1 MEVYYR
7 AIKTSTP
14 IARHLFIKE
23 CTSNQKG
30 FLVEFMNG
38 IQYMAE
44 LHSFAIFWASGGRVS
59 TANAWS
65 SATRLGRS
73 VERQWMTVGG
83 LQGLQCTD
91 LRA

>member
-7 AIKTSTP
+7 AIKTTTP
-14 IARHLFIKE
+14 IARHLLIKE

-38 IQYMAE
+38 VQYMAE
-44 LHSFAIFWASGGRVS
+44 LHSFAIVWASGGRVS

-65 SATRLGRS
+65 SATRPGRS
-73 VERQWMTVGG
+73 VERPWSDSWGFAGAAMH
-83 LQGLQCTD
+83 
-91 LRA
+91 